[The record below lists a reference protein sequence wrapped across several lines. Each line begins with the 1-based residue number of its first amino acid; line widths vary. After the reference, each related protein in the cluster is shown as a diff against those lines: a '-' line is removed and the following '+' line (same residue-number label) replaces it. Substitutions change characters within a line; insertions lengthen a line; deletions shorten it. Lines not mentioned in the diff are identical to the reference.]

1 MFNITKM
8 VEYSCQACG
17 KVFKQKC
24 HYEKH
29 LQRKT
34 PCDNTVSYTHLM
46 LPTTPYV

>member
-34 PCDNTVSYTHLM
+34 PCDNIRDRIEYIIEK
-46 LPTTPYV
+46 